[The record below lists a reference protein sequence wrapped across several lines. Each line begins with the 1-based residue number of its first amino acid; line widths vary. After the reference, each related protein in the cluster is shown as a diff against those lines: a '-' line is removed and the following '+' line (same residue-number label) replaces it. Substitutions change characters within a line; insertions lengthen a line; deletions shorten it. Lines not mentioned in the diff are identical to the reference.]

1 MPLPS
6 ELPIAAYKTDLQEAV
21 ATYPVLLVIGETGSG
36 KTTQLPQYLWEL
48 LSVSEAAPAGSGT
61 GATAVGEATAA
72 AVEGT
77 GPPAEAPAETV
88 AVTAAAPAAAPAPAA
103 AAAPVALAP
112 PPRETMGRIAVT
124 QPRRLAAISVA
135 ARVAQEVGCTLGG
148 LVGYTIR
155 FEDMSSP
162 QTHIKYMTD
171 GILVRECMEDPLLR
185 RYAVVILDEAHER
198 SLETDILFCLLKR
211 AVHAR
216 PDLKLV
222 IMSAT
227 LDAGRFSAYFD
238 NCPVFM
244 IPGRAFEVEVYHNSD
259 MDVSDLRAKYVQ
271 YAFDTVMYIHKAD
284 ILGDV
289 LVFLTG
295 PFRGLRESGPLLSR
309 GSWRTASRLSTGPVS

>member
-1 MPLPS
+1 
-6 ELPIAAYKTDLQEAV
+6 
-21 ATYPVLLVIGETGSG
+21 
-36 KTTQLPQYLWEL
+36 
-48 LSVSEAAPAGSGT
+48 
-61 GATAVGEATAA
+61 
-72 AVEGT
+72 
-77 GPPAEAPAETV
+77 
-88 AVTAAAPAAAPAPAA
+88 
-103 AAAPVALAP
+103 
-112 PPRETMGRIAVT
+112 MGV
-124 QPRRLAAISVA
+124 
-135 ARVAQEVGCTLGG
+135 TLGG

-155 FEDMSSP
+155 FEYMSGP

-211 AVHAR
+211 AVRAR

-244 IPGRAFEVEVYHNSD
+244 IPGRAFEVEVYHNSEL
-259 MDVSDLRAKYVQ
+259 DVTDLRNKYVQ
-271 YAFDTVMYIHKAD
+271 YAFDTVMYIHKQD

-295 PFRGLRESGPLLSR
+295 RGWACVRCGWADRTCVSACGLGMRACVRGGWAGWVRALAVGDSG
-309 GSWRTASRLSTGPVS
+309 WRSVLTRLHALTPTPPHSYM